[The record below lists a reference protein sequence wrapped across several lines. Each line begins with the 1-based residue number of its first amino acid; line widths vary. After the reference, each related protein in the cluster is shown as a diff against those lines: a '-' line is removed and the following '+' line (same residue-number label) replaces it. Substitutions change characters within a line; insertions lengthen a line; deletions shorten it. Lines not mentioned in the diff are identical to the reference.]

1 MTQHILMEFDKS
13 GAEWVVV
20 AYASG
25 DGQMIDVVEKKQS
38 PHAMTGMLISGAPL
52 ELVELEDKHVEHQTD
67 PIEINRIRTHA
78 CPSILEGDF
87 FLPRTMSIRQAG
99 KKSNHGLNY
108 GMGYRRFALE
118 NEMDERDAKRIV
130 DLYLHNA
137 YPGIPVW
144 WETIRGQ
151 LRENRT
157 LTNCFGRKREF
168 RDAWGDELFKEAY
181 AFIPQSTVVDMVNS
195 GMAQAFGDDSSAF
208 QRADLLAQVHD
219 SIVYQYECEHFLDM
233 ALFSSRLAYEYMSPT
248 IQYSGREFQIGTD
261 LKVGKNWG
269 GMISVDLTEDIH
281 QMQHNLEEAWDKLN
295 ASTQAG

>member
-1 MTQHILMEFDKS
+1 MEFDKS

-25 DGQMIDVVEKKQS
+25 DGQMIDVVKGDES
-38 PHAMTGMLISGAPL
+38 PHSKTGMLISGAPI
-52 ELVELEDKHVEHQTD
+52 ELVEMENKLVEHHTD
-67 PIEINRIRTHA
+67 PDTIRTIRSESLA
-78 CPSILEGDF
+78 ALLEGDY
-87 FLPRTMSIRQAG
+87 FLPRSMSIRQAG

-118 NEMDERDAKRIV
+118 NEMEERDAKRIV
-130 DLYLHNA
+130 DLYLHSA

-144 WETIRGQ
+144 WETIRQQ
-151 LRENRT
+151 LRDNRT

-195 GMAQAFGDDSSAF
+195 GMAKAFVQGADYFDL
-208 QRADLLAQVHD
+208 ADLLAQVHD
-219 SIVYQYECEHFLDM
+219 SIVYQYPIDHFYEM
-233 ALFSSRLAYEYMSPT
+233 ALFTIRHALDYMSPT

-261 LKVGKNWG
+261 LKVGRDWG
-269 GMISVDLTEDIH
+269 HMIPVELSEDVDV
-281 QMQHNLEEAWDKLN
+281 MQHNLEEAWDKLN